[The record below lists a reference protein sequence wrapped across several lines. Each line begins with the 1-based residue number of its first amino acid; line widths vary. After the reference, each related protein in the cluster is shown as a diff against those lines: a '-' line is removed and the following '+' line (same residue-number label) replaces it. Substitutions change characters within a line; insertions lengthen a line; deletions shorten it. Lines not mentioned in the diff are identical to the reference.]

1 MNPDNASKNMKF
13 SQRNIAII
21 KSLKVQQNTSG
32 ESGNKQDKQRQM
44 ETNNKDDLSHARN
57 VTSVRILHLV
67 GRCIGDIGDESYK
80 GNNFLLQLPK

>member
-1 MNPDNASKNMKF
+1 
-13 SQRNIAII
+13 
-21 KSLKVQQNTSG
+21 
-32 ESGNKQDKQRQM
+32 M

-57 VTSVRILHLV
+57 VTSVPILHLV